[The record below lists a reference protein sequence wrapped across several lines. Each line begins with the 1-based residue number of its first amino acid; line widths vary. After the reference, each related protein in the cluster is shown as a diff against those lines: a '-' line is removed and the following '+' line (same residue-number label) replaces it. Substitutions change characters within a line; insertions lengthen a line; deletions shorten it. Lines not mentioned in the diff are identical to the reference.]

1 VEATQKEHQMVTI
14 STDNPVV
21 TLINI
26 FTVEPQHQQQVVNIL
41 EATRKVM
48 QHVPGYVSASI
59 HQSLDGLRV
68 ANYAQWE
75 SQETF
80 AAMFHDPN
88 VKEHMD
94 ELLKI
99 STADPHLYELLS
111 TGR

>member
-1 VEATQKEHQMVTI
+1 MVTI
-14 STDNPVV
+14 STNNPVV
-21 TLINI
+21 TLINV
-26 FTVEPQHQQQVVNIL
+26 FTVEPQNQQQVVDIL
-41 EATRKVM
+41 EATRQVM

-59 HQSLDGLRV
+59 HKSIDGVRV

-75 SQETF
+75 NQETF
-80 AAMFHDPN
+80 EAMFHDPS

-94 ELLKI
+94 ELLRI

>member
-1 VEATQKEHQMVTI
+1 MQQ
-14 STDNPVV
+14 SP
-21 TLINI
+21 
-26 FTVEPQHQQQVVNIL
+26 VEPQNQQRVVDIL
-41 EATRKVM
+41 EATRQVM

-59 HQSLDGLRV
+59 HKSQDGERV

-75 SQETF
+75 NQEKF
-80 AAMFHDPN
+80 EAMFHDPS